1 MQYYKQIS
9 IDDINP
15 EINND
20 TPIYKSQRKKVS
32 VLHFCPRVRIAS
44 RRWGTWMKVGDKC
57 PLCGQEI
64 KK

>member
-1 MQYYKQIS
+1 MNYYKQIS

-15 EINND
+15 DINMD
-20 TPIYKSQRKKVS
+20 KPTYPSKRKKIS
-32 VLHFCPRVRIAS
+32 TLHFCPRVRIAS
-44 RRWGTWMKVGDKC
+44 RKWGTWMKVGDKC